1 MNGFDLGLVNMTSGG
16 AEGVQWGAVSIVNGE
31 FKGWQGNW
39 IVSITKGNFEGLQT
53 GLYNQAKHVKG
64 LQLGLVNQTEHHG
77 RRPDR
82 PHQHHPQGRHAAGL
96 PLLQLLLQV
105 KDFRARYGPWALVT
119 GASEG
124 IGESFARALASR
136 GLNLLL
142 VARREGPLE
151 ALAAE
156 LRTAH
161 GVQVRTAA
169 ADVARP
175 DLLAVLDALA
185 GDAEVG
191 LVVHNAAFSALGPFL
206 DRPLDDLMKVID
218 VNCRAPLAMAH
229 HFGAEMVRP
238 RARRHPAHVVPGRRP
253 GHPDRGR
260 LRRLQGLRDRAR
272 RGALGRVPAAGV
284 DVLACR
290 AGPTRTPS
298 YEASRPRKK
307 VPMMEAGPVVEEALA
322 ALGQKPVVVA
332 GRLNRA
338 VNFVMQRLLSRP
350 GRGPLHGHST
360 RKMYE

>member
-1 MNGFDLGLVNMTSGG
+1 
-16 AEGVQWGAVSIVNGE
+16 
-31 FKGWQGNW
+31 
-39 IVSITKGNFEGLQT
+39 
-53 GLYNQAKHVKG
+53 
-64 LQLGLVNQTEHHG
+64 
-77 RRPDR
+77 
-82 PHQHHPQGRHAAGL
+82 
-96 PLLQLLLQV
+96 V

-124 IGESFARALASR
+124 IGECFARALASR
-136 GLNLLL
+136 GFGLLL

-156 LRTAH
+156 LRSAH
-161 GVQVRTAA
+161 GVEVRTAS
-169 ADVARP
+169 ADVGRP
-175 DLLAVLDALA
+175 DLLAVLDTLA

-229 HFGAEMVRP
+229 HFGRKMVER
-238 RARRHPAHVVPGRRP
+238 
-253 GHPDRGR
+253 
-260 LRRLQGLRDRAR
+260 R
-272 RGALGRVPAAGV
+272 RGGILLMSSLAGGQGCPMVASYAASKAFEIILAEGLWDEFRPAGV

-307 VPMMEAGPVVEEALA
+307 VPIMEPMPVVEEALA
-322 ALGQKPVVVA
+322 ALGRKPVVVA

-338 VNFVMQRLLSRP
+338 VNFVMQRILSRP
-350 GRGPLHGHST
+350 AAVRFMGNST
-360 RKMYE
+360 RQMYE